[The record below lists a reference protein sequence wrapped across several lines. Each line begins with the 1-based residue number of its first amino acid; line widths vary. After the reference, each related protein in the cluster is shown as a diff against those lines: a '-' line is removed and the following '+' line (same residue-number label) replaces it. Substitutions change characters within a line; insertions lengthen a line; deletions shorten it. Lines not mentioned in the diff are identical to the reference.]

1 VNIAL
6 WIFAG
11 AIVGWVAYAVAGYN
25 EERGLIVSIIVGAFG
40 GAVGGMALAPMLMTA
55 AATPPGVNTPALVIA
70 VAVAA
75 TLLVLCNVV
84 HKRWGI

>member
-1 VNIAL
+1 MNIAL

-11 AIVGWVAYAVAGYN
+11 AIVGWLTYAVAGYN
-25 EERGLIVSIIVGAFG
+25 EERGLIVSIIIGAFG
-40 GAVGGMALAPMLMTA
+40 GSVGGMALAPMLMTA
-55 AATPPGVNTPALVIA
+55 AAAPPGVSTPALVIA